1 MKLEFS
7 SLEELTEFA
16 KAAKLGKT
24 EEIAD
29 ICGRLSDLE
38 ARYDALHPKV
48 VELERRLAG
57 IKQEVTAEEAS
68 EALNDDTLSHA
79 RIAIIGRYGDAAL
92 AKVKALEDLRFDGRK
107 PGDVHFLPEWRE
119 EYLTELVTIAEDL
132 QKEAEAQQPAAKL
145 QQPAAVT
152 QQPEPSSDMRWH
164 WCENMKCSEP
174 IQIDHS
180 VYLSTQTCPKCGTS
194 TLHEAGTNTKK
205 GAADERLAFLQK
217 QRAATPA
224 PAPEQSKYIICE
236 VAEAPKK
243 EPVAAPAPAPA
254 VMSLPVADTVA
265 VITVKDCIAYAAEL
279 RRNNA
284 DILPALKKLLDD
296 FGIPTL
302 NRLPEEQAGIFMQK
316 LKELQ

>member
-119 EYLTELVTIAEDL
+119 EYLAELMTLEEKLSEED
-132 QKEAEAQQPAAKL
+132 QPAAVT

-152 QQPEPSSDMRWH
+152 QQPEPYSDMRWH
-164 WCENMKCSEP
+164 WCENEKCSEP

-180 VYLSTQTCPKCGTS
+180 VYLITQTCPKCGTS
-194 TLHEAGTNTKK
+194 TLHEAGTNTRK

-224 PAPEQSKYIICE
+224 PAPEQAKYIICE
-236 VAEAPKK
+236 VAPKK
-243 EPVAAPAPAPA
+243 EPVASQAPAPA

-265 VITVKDCIAYAAEL
+265 AITVKDCIAYAAEL